1 MSRSTTRVCRLC
13 CSSSSSTRCSALF
26 SKEAIQR
33 DLPGRLS
40 NLLQLPVSDSDGLSS
55 YLCRTCMSK
64 FTTVESKLESFR
76 SMAKAGYEKG
86 RQESQ
91 VPISSFCGSNPP
103 LASTAARKRTKDT
116 SGLEASP
123 HTARLGQLAK
133 RFTVGT
139 PGRRLT
145 FPRRQNCEDTNNK
158 NCTYTL
164 VCIYM
169 YVTVNVNN
177 EWEKIM

>member
-1 MSRSTTRVCRLC
+1 MIMSRSTTRVCRLC

-55 YLCRTCMSK
+55 YLCRGCMGK

-86 RQESQ
+86 RHQY
-91 VPISSFCGSNPP
+91 
-103 LASTAARKRTKDT
+103 LLLWK
-116 SGLEASP
+116 
-123 HTARLGQLAK
+123 
-133 RFTVGT
+133 
-139 PGRRLT
+139 
-145 FPRRQNCEDTNNK
+145 
-158 NCTYTL
+158 
-164 VCIYM
+164 
-169 YVTVNVNN
+169 
-177 EWEKIM
+177 

>member
-1 MSRSTTRVCRLC
+1 MVNKRTSYTEKVSVHTRGHNNLFWFCVEKFVIMSRSTTRVCRLC

-55 YLCRTCMSK
+55 YLCRSCMGK

-91 VPISSFCGSNPP
+91 VPISSFYGSNP
-103 LASTAARKRTKDT
+103 L
-116 SGLEASP
+116 
-123 HTARLGQLAK
+123 
-133 RFTVGT
+133 
-139 PGRRLT
+139 
-145 FPRRQNCEDTNNK
+145 
-158 NCTYTL
+158 
-164 VCIYM
+164 
-169 YVTVNVNN
+169 
-177 EWEKIM
+177 

>member
-1 MSRSTTRVCRLC
+1 MIMSRSTTRVCHLC

-55 YLCRTCMSK
+55 YLCRSCMGK

-91 VPISSFCGSNPP
+91 VPISSFNGSNPP
-103 LASTAARKRTKDT
+103 LASHSTYEQAQLLENARRIPVDLK
-116 SGLEASP
+116 LLLILL
-123 HTARLGQLAK
+123 RLGHLLS
-133 RFTVGT
+133 VSLLV
-139 PGRRLT
+139 PLE
-145 FPRRQNCEDTNNK
+145 EDLLS
-158 NCTYTL
+158 L
-164 VCIYM
+164 VDRI
-169 YVTVNVNN
+169 VRTQII
-177 EWEKIM
+177 KIAHTS